1 MTIRILVVDD
11 HGVLRAGLAAMLNAE
26 AGLTVIGEA
35 FDEDSAVQA
44 ALREKPDVVLMDLS
58 MPESGGFEATRCIRS
73 LAPEVRVLILTA
85 HEDVSLMQ
93 EAIRSGAMG
102 YISKKAIKSDLITA
116 IQTIAKGEIYIHS
129 SMAHLLLLNSER
141 AAAQANLEITAERL
155 TQREVEVLRLIAQGY
170 TNQQTANILN
180 VSTRTIEY
188 HRANLTGKL
197 NLHSRVDLMRY
208 AEQTGLM

>member
-26 AGLTVIGEA
+26 PGLTVIGEA
-35 FDEDSAVQA
+35 ADEESAVQT
-44 ALREKPDVVLMDLS
+44 ALRERPDVVLMDIS
-58 MPESGGFEATRCIRS
+58 MPEAGGFEATRRIRVV
-73 LAPEVRVLILTA
+73 APQVRVLILTA

-93 EAIRSGAMG
+93 EAIRIGASG
-102 YISKKAIKSDLITA
+102 YISKKAIKSDLIAA
-116 IQTIAKGEIYIHS
+116 IETIAKGEVYIHS
-129 SMAHLLLLNSER
+129 SMAHLLLMNTER
-141 AAAQANLEITAERL
+141 GPAQANVEPSAEKL

-170 TNQQTANILN
+170 TNQQTAHILN
-180 VSTRTIEY
+180 VSMRTVEY

-197 NLHSRVDLMRY
+197 NLHSRVELMRY